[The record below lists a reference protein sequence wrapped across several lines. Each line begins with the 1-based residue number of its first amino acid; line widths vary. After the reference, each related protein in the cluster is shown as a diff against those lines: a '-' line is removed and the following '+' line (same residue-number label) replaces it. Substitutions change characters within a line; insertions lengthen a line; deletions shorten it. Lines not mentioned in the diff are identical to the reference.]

1 MPLKKCLLVGKTLT
15 SLDLLYDELAR
26 QLEFP
31 AHFGR
36 NLDALWDLLTTDI
49 PGPIR
54 IRIKQPK
61 TAQKLLGED
70 YNRIYSLFKEVE
82 EERDDFQVVVR

>member
-1 MPLKKCLLVGKTLT
+1 MKRCLLQGREL
-15 SLDLLYDELAR
+15 SSMDRLYDELAR

-31 AHFGR
+31 PWFGR

-49 PGPIR
+49 PGPIT

-61 TAQKLLGED
+61 TAERLLGES
-70 YNRIYSLFKEVE
+70 YSRILDLFKEVE
-82 EERDDFQVVVR
+82 EERDDFKVVVR

>member
-1 MPLKKCLLVGKTLT
+1 MPVKRCVLQGRELA
-15 SLDLLYDELAR
+15 SMERLYDELAR

-31 AHFGR
+31 AWFGR

-54 IRIKQPK
+54 IRIRQPQSAK
-61 TAQKLLGED
+61 RLLGAD
-70 YNRIYSLFKEVE
+70 YDRVLDLFKEVE
-82 EERDDFQVVVR
+82 EERDDFKVVVR

>member
-1 MPLKKCLLVGKTLT
+1 MPVKKCLLQGKNLT
-15 SLDLLYDELAR
+15 SLDQLYDELAR

-31 AHFGR
+31 AYFGR

-61 TAQKLLGED
+61 TAQNRLGED
-70 YNRIYSLFKEVE
+70 FNRLYDLLKEVE
-82 EERDDFQVVVR
+82 EERDDFKVVVR